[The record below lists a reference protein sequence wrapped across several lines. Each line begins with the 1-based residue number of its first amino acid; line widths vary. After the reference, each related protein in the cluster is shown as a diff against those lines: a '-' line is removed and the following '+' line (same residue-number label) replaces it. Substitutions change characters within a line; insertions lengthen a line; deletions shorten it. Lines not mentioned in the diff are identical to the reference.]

1 MKSISKMRA
10 GTSKLSNLVLV
21 STVWL
26 AAVFCIASC
35 NKDAGIKADVLPETE
50 TDIASLTLKIKSNLA
65 TKATPDT
72 QATEEEIK
80 INTIDLFIFDM
91 KEGSISEGMLEAY
104 KQVSFSDGD
113 EIKVTM
119 NSTTGKKRI
128 YAVANA
134 GSNAYDGGTF
144 NLSKTVE
151 TEEDLLSSISKFS
164 ENALSD
170 FIMVGSA
177 STTVDGEASE
187 PVLEAGNAASNNI
200 TIEVKRLVS
209 RIKIGSIKGDFTAPG
224 LREKDFEVKRI
235 YLMNVAKQAGYVN
248 GSWKDVFG
256 DEARGTITD
265 APEGFISAAEV
276 GKYYAYATPAANSTQ
291 ANGFWNWMD
300 HTTFHEGDPVV
311 LSDDSAVKDLTLK
324 EYSGDQGLIYSS
336 DEARTVLSANTMTLN
351 EYFYAYP
358 NSSVPAEE
366 MEDVDMTT
374 KLVIETQITIDSEPV
389 TYYYPLSIPY
399 LQPNYAYT
407 IGTVTIHRLGSK
419 DPFHPVSTAN
429 CTFTI
434 TVRDWDTGEIVGKYN
449 NGVEGSD
456 GDFEI

>member
-1 MKSISKMRA
+1 MEIASTLRVKPSRVSDFI
-10 GTSKLSNLVLV
+10 LV
-21 STVWL
+21 SLIFFFT
-26 AAVFCIASC
+26 AFGTTSC
-35 NKDAGIKADVLPETE
+35 NKDNGPTAIEETAVE
-50 TDIASLTLKIKSNLA
+50 EQASLTLKIKGNMQ
-65 TKATPDT
+65 TKADPDT
-72 QATEEEIK
+72 QIKEGEAT

-91 KEGSISEGMLEAY
+91 EEGSLSEGMLEAY
-104 KQVSFSDGD
+104 K
-113 EIKVTM
+113 KVTVSGTDETTIKM

-134 GSNAYDGGTF
+134 ATNANGGGSFELA
-144 NLSKTVE
+144 KTVE

-177 STTVDGEASE
+177 STVVEGEAKE
-187 PVLEAGNAASNNI
+187 PVLEAGAAAANNI

-224 LREKDFEVKRI
+224 LREKDFVVKRI
-235 YLMNVAKQAGYVN
+235 YLMNVAKQANYVN

-256 DEARGTITD
+256 DEQRGTITE
-265 APEGFISAAEV
+265 APEGFKAAVEV
-276 GKYYAYATPAANSTQ
+276 GKYYAYAAPTANSSQ
-291 ANGFWNWMD
+291 PDGFWNWMD
-300 HTTFHEGDPVV
+300 HTTYQEGTPVV
-311 LSDDSAVKDLTLK
+311 LSNDEAVKALTLK
-324 EYSGDQGLIYSS
+324 EYTADQGLIYSS
-336 DEARTVLSANTMTLN
+336 DQAKTPLEGNTMNLG

-358 NSSVPAEE
+358 NSSVPATK

-374 KLVIETQITIDSEPV
+374 KLVIETQITIDSEPI

-429 CTFTI
+429 CSFTI
-434 TVRDWDTGEIVGKYN
+434 TVQDWDTGEIVGQFN
-449 NGVEGSD
+449 NEVEGSE

>member
-1 MKSISKMRA
+1 METNSTLRA
-10 GTSKLSNLVLV
+10 KPSKLTDLVLV
-21 STVWL
+21 SALWL
-26 AAVFCIASC
+26 VAALCIVSC
-35 NKDAGIKADVLPETE
+35 NKDTGIKTE
-50 TDIASLTLKIKSNLA
+50 EPSAEQTASLTLRVKSNIP

-72 QATEEEIK
+72 HTTEDEVK

-91 KEGSISEGMLEAY
+91 QEGSMSEGMLEAY
-104 KQVSFSDGD
+104 KRVSLSDDD
-113 EIKVTM
+113 EAVIKM

-128 YAVANA
+128 YAVTNA
-134 GSNAYDGGTF
+134 GVNAYGGGSSDLANTI
-144 NLSKTVE
+144 E
-151 TEEDLLSSISKFS
+151 TEEDLLASISKFS
-164 ENALSD
+164 DNALSD

-177 STTVDGEASE
+177 ATLVEDEKTE
-187 PVLEAGNAASNNI
+187 PVLEAGNAAANNI

-224 LREKDFEVKRI
+224 LRKKDFEVKRI
-235 YLMNVAKQAGYVN
+235 YLMNVAKQANYVN

-256 DEARGTITD
+256 DETRGTVTT
-265 APEGFISAAEV
+265 APEGFVAATEV
-276 GKYYAYATPAANSTQ
+276 GKYYAFATPSANSAQ
-291 ANGFWNWMD
+291 ADGFWNWMD
-300 HTTFHEGDPVV
+300 HTTFEEGDQVA
-311 LSDDSAVKDLTLK
+311 LSDDAAVKALTLK
-324 EYSGDQGLIYSS
+324 EYSGDEGLIYSS
-336 DEARTVLSANTMTLN
+336 DSDRTVLEGNTMTLG

-358 NSSVPAEE
+358 NSSVPAGE

-374 KLVIETQITIDSEPV
+374 KLVIETQITIDSETL

-434 TVRDWDTGEIVGKYN
+434 TVQDWDTGEIVGKYN